1 MQACVAAVARKAK
14 DVRRPCTCPP
24 ALLFQRRP
32 SNGYRRAAVAH
43 ISQLSPPHSV
53 PRPLAAGP
61 PGMLRKGA
69 PCGAPPPLL
78 CRARVWC
85 SCCCLHPRATPGV
98 LARLGA
104 PPTPVMHG
112 PAAGASRA
120 ASCAA
125 ATTPNH
131 AFPGQMVQRWPS
143 TGRKTAAASRVSR
156 LPLGSSGMGVP
167 HHGELESDVA
177 VCFRSRSHPA
187 LVPSCVAS

>member
-1 MQACVAAVARKAK
+1 MQACVVAVARKAE

-24 ALLFQRRP
+24 ALLFQCRP

-53 PRPLAAGP
+53 SRSLDAGP
-61 PGMLRKGA
+61 PCMLRKCA
-69 PCGAPPPLL
+69 SCGAPPPLH
-78 CRARVWC
+78 CHARVWR
-85 SCCCLHPRATPGV
+85 SCCCLRPRATPGV
-98 LARLGA
+98 PARMGA
-104 PPTPVMHG
+104 PPTPVMHE
-112 PAAGASRA
+112 PAAGAGRA
-120 ASCAA
+120 ASRAA

-131 AFPGQMVQRWPS
+131 AFPGQLVQRWPR

-156 LPLGSSGMGVP
+156 VPLGSSGMGVP
-167 HHGELESDVA
+167 HHGEHESDVV